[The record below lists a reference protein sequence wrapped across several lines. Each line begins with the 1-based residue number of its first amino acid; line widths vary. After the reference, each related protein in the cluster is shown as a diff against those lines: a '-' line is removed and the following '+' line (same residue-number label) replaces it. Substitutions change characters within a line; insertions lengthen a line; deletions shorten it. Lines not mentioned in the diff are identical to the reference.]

1 MSESHG
7 VEPVVVRRR
16 ASLSAAIG
24 AGAGAL
30 AGMYLWRAADQGGL
44 VSWLVGAVLGVIA
57 VIHLLQWVDAR
68 TPLLVADETGVR
80 VRFGNE
86 WHGLLWSDVAEIDV
100 QPRQGLRDGH
110 LIVRAD
116 EAAGPSGVEG
126 ERAGGRSRRALAAVE
141 RRYGAP
147 FAVPLAL
154 TTVISTEDVDSALR
168 ALRERGTSDRSATV
182 AVSAPEPEL
191 AEPDTAEPDTAEPD
205 TAEPD
210 TAEPD
215 TRAEAPEPE
224 PAEQPRP
231 SSQPQP
237 EPALLTSPLR
247 VVRRALRVDVIRRLP
262 AADAPESSASPNS
275 SAPMVGMLAL
285 AEPVEQ
291 QERPQGNMSL
301 VLGAPAAAPPAGSR
315 PQLVEAPVPPPAA
328 DTEVETRIG
337 ARLAEAR
344 RRVGLSVDELAAR
357 TRIRPHV
364 IDGIEADDFA
374 PCGGD
379 FYARGHLRMLCRV
392 VGEDPEPLLAEFE
405 QRHATAPV
413 GARRVFEAELA
424 TGTAGAIRGVGSG
437 GPRWGALVATVLVLL
452 LVWAVAAYVAD
463 SALRPEPT
471 VPSLDQDSGG
481 ITAPTQD
488 PPRQS
493 QQPPVPPVERIATAR
508 ISAVGGDSRVIAE
521 TSSSDTIFDEVLR
534 DGQSHRLR
542 ADEPFA
548 LVVADAGAVRVRV
561 DGEKYGTLGASGEQ
575 ASLLIRTHRPQN

>member
-24 AGAGAL
+24 AGAGSL

-205 TAEPD
+205 TGAEP
-210 TAEPD
+210 
-215 TRAEAPEPE
+215 PEPE

-328 DTEVETRIG
+328 DPEVETRIG

-364 IDGIEADDFA
+364 IDGIEVDDFA

>member
-24 AGAGAL
+24 AGAGSL

-205 TAEPD
+205 TGAEP
-210 TAEPD
+210 
-215 TRAEAPEPE
+215 PEPE

-328 DTEVETRIG
+328 DPEVETRIG

-561 DGEKYGTLGASGEQ
+561 DGEKYGTLGASGE
-575 ASLLIRTHRPQN
+575 